1 MSFFGKAFSSLESVS
16 KFAPD
21 RFRATMTNNFGLAS
35 QSRFEVEFPNISG
48 LVKPNGGAINDKTTS
63 EDRNLLCVAA
73 GMPSKSL
80 NTVNRG
86 YGIENQMVVTG
97 HSFPE
102 VSFSFYLTNT
112 YSIREY
118 FERWMQACS
127 SQEQDKQQFVGY
139 YGGTDAKGNPTGYA
153 AKDIRV
159 RAYTRNGRR
168 AYTVDLINCFPT
180 SCNTIEFNSAPQ
192 NAAHEMTV
200 SIAYR
205 TYKTTQEKTAP
216 IS

>member
-1 MSFFGKAFSSLESVS
+1 MASFFGAAESVS

-35 QSRFEVEFPNISG
+35 PSRFEVEFPKITG
-48 LVKPNGGAINDKTTS
+48 IVKPNGGDIHDKTSS

-73 GMPSKSL
+73 GMPSK
-80 NTVNRG
+80 NVATVNRG
-86 YGIENQMVVTG
+86 YGIENQMVATG

-112 YSIREY
+112 YSMREY
-118 FERWMQACS
+118 FERWMQTCTSAGPDET
-127 SQEQDKQQFVGY
+127 QYVGY
-139 YGGTDAKGNPTGYA
+139 YDEYSKY
-153 AKDIRV
+153 DIKV

-180 SCNTIEFNSAPQ
+180 SCNTIEFNSANQ
-192 NAAHEMTV
+192 TAAHEMTV

-205 TYKTTQEKTAP
+205 TYKTKQEKSS
-216 IS
+216 IF

>member
-1 MSFFGKAFSSLESVS
+1 MASFFGAAESVT

-21 RFRATMTNNFGLAS
+21 RFRATMMNNFGLAS
-35 QSRFEVEFPNISG
+35 PSRFEVEFPKITG
-48 LVKPNGGAINDKTTS
+48 LQKPGGGTINDKTTS

-73 GMPSKSL
+73 GMPSKNLS
-80 NTVNRG
+80 TTNRG
-86 YGIENQMVVTG
+86 YGIENQAIVTG

-112 YSIREY
+112 YSMREY

-127 SQEQDKQQFVGY
+127 SAGVDEAQYVGY
-139 YGGTDAKGNPTGYA
+139 YGGENGYA
-153 AKDIRV
+153 SKDIRV
-159 RAYTRNGRR
+159 RAYTRNARR

-192 NAAHEMTV
+192 TAAHEMTV

-205 TYKTTQEKTAP
+205 TYKTKQEKTAP
-216 IS
+216 IG

>member
-1 MSFFGKAFSSLESVS
+1 MASFFGAAESVS

-35 QSRFEVEFPNISG
+35 PSRFEVEFPNING
-48 LVKPNGGAINDKTTS
+48 LVKPNGGKIKDKTNV

-73 GMPSKSL
+73 GMPSKNL

-112 YSIREY
+112 YSMREY

-127 SQEQDKQQFVGY
+127 SQDPDEQQFVGY
-139 YGGTDAKGNPTGYA
+139 YKEYS
-153 AKDIRV
+153 KKSVRV

-168 AYTVDLINCFPT
+168 AYTVDLFNCFPT
-180 SCNTIEFNSAPQ
+180 SCNTVEFNSAPQ
-192 NAAHEMTV
+192 TAAHEMTV
-200 SIAYR
+200 SMAYR
-205 TYKTTQEKTAP
+205 TYQTEQEKTAP
-216 IS
+216 F

>member
-1 MSFFGKAFSSLESVS
+1 MASFFGAVESVS

-21 RFRATMTNNFGLAS
+21 RFRAMMTNNFGLAS
-35 QSRFEVEFPNISG
+35 PSRFEVEFPKISG
-48 LVKPNGGAINDKTTS
+48 MVKPNGGDIHDKTNS

-73 GMPSKSL
+73 GMPSK
-80 NTVNRG
+80 NVTTANRG
-86 YGIENQMVVTG
+86 YGIENQMVATG

-112 YSIREY
+112 YNMREY
-118 FERWMQACS
+118 FERWMQTCTS
-127 SQEQDKQQFVGY
+127 SGPDETQYVGY
-139 YGGTDAKGNPTGYA
+139 YEEYSKYN
-153 AKDIRV
+153 IRV

-180 SCNTIEFNSAPQ
+180 SCNTIEFNSANQ
-192 NAAHEMTV
+192 TAAHEMTV

-205 TYKTTQEKTAP
+205 TYKTKQEKSSP
-216 IS
+216 F

>member
-1 MSFFGKAFSSLESVS
+1 MASFFGAAESVS

-35 QSRFEVEFPNISG
+35 PSRFEVEFPNING
-48 LVKPNGGAINDKTTS
+48 LVKPNGGKIKDKTNV

-73 GMPSKSL
+73 GMPSKNL

-112 YSIREY
+112 YSMREY

-127 SQEQDKQQFVGY
+127 SQDPDEQQF
-139 YGGTDAKGNPTGYA
+139 GG
-153 AKDIRV
+153 
-159 RAYTRNGRR
+159 
-168 AYTVDLINCFPT
+168 
-180 SCNTIEFNSAPQ
+180 
-192 NAAHEMTV
+192 
-200 SIAYR
+200 
-205 TYKTTQEKTAP
+205 
-216 IS
+216 

>member
-1 MSFFGKAFSSLESVS
+1 MPLDLNPLNAAESVS

-35 QSRFEVEFPNISG
+35 QSRFEVEFPNLNG
-48 LVKPNGGAINDKTTS
+48 LVKPNGGGINDKTTS

-73 GMPSKSL
+73 GMPSKNL

-97 HSFPE
+97 HSFSE

-112 YSIREY
+112 YSMREY
-118 FERWMQACS
+118 FERWMQVCS
-127 SQEQDKQQFVGY
+127 SQEKDKQQFVGY
-139 YGGTDAKGNPTGYA
+139 YKEYSK
-153 AKDIRV
+153 KDVRV

-192 NAAHEMTV
+192 TAAHEMTV
-200 SIAYR
+200 SMAYR